1 MSTLKLQE
9 QIRLALGSDPRCV
22 LWRNSSGA
30 YEEIGLRRAD
40 VQWILRMLTEGHVG
54 AAVSKLQHALSG
66 PPRWIR
72 YGVGK
77 GGSDLLGLNSEGR
90 FLALEVK
97 DGTDRLRPDQK
108 LFLEL
113 VNKTG
118 GYAAEVRS
126 PTEALKALEE
136 SLK

>member
-1 MSTLKLQE
+1 MQE

-30 YEEIGLRRAD
+30 YEEMGLKRRELLGLLTTLQRGNITPVIATLAE
-40 VQWILRMLTEGHVG
+40 ILERP
-54 AAVSKLQHALSG
+54 AY
-66 PPRWIR
+66 WIR

-77 GGSDLLGLNSEGR
+77 GGSDLLGMNNRGR

-113 VNKTG
+113 VNNMG
-118 GYAAEVRS
+118 GYAAEVRNVAD
-126 PTEALKALEE
+126 ALKALEL
-136 SLK
+136 SFL